1 LKDFIDE
8 FGTFH
13 QNWGVHLFAVGEW
26 MGGQLDEWMDIM
38 IRQIGCV
45 QHQKNRKRIEKGA
58 IVKLSSTSL
67 VVSRLKSLQL
77 NWMSF
82 IQFSPQFLSSK
93 LGVSCYR
100 NFPNSLWAFQV

>member
-13 QNWGVHLFAVGEW
+13 QNWGVRLFAVGEW

-45 QHQKNRKRIEKGA
+45 QHQKQK
-58 IVKLSSTSL
+58 TD
-67 VVSRLKSLQL
+67 
-77 NWMSF
+77 
-82 IQFSPQFLSSK
+82 
-93 LGVSCYR
+93 
-100 NFPNSLWAFQV
+100 